1 MNAKLLQAAPRSQIM
16 LRTAD
21 GCAALVPQTCGAAL
35 NANLNATLDATQN
48 RAATTN
54 PVPFHSGLGAVL
66 IIDQLGIGGP
76 MTANRAI

>member
-1 MNAKLLQAAPRSQIM
+1 MM
-16 LRTAD
+16 LRAAD
-21 GCAALVPQTCGAAL
+21 GCVAQARHACRVTM

-76 MTANRAI
+76 MTASRAI